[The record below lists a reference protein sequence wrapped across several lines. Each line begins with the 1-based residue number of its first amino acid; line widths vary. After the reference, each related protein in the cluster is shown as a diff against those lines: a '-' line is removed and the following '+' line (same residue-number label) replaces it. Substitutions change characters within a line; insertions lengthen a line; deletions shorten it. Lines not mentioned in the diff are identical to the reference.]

1 MKLMEIIQEWEE
13 YMLEYRSNISPLTY
27 ELDALKSKKIE
38 AFEAEDIEKG
48 FSYLEIESEKIIE
61 IIKALHKMYVPKIA
75 QEAHRAITGFCIKHK
90 QWLDYMDK
98 SLRKLGA

>member
-1 MKLMEIIQEWEE
+1 MKLMKIMQEWEE
-13 YMLEYRSNISPLTY
+13 YMLAYRSNISPLAY

-48 FSYLEIESEKIIE
+48 FSYLEIESEKIKE
-61 IIKALHKMYVPKIA
+61 MIKTLHKMYVPRIA
-75 QEAHRAITGFCIKHK
+75 KEAHRAITNFCIKHK

-98 SLRKLGA
+98 SLRKLGV